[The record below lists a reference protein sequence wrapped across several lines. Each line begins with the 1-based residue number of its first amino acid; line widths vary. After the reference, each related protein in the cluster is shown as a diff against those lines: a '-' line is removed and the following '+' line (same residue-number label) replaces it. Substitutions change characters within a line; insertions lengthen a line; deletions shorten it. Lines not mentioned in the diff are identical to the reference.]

1 MYKCFKDCLLS
12 PAKIINHLN
21 MKTSKLIA
29 YFIILVI
36 LYTLPFCILFVST
49 FGSNRAVMDS
59 IADDFKNNEVIN
71 YQIVDGKLQGDKNV
85 TQNFEAKELSKNIGM
100 KINFVFAKNEK
111 LNINLFA
118 GNFYFVFREE
128 HLEILYTIEN
138 TYDGTI
144 DGNQSQL
151 SAINNDSAKFTIIKL
166 AYEKLNFDNIDF
178 NKNSENFEFKITA
191 FYNRLIDYIK
201 PTFYLIGIPSLIL
214 VLSISLFGGMLIIAF
229 LLRIFNRML
238 DIQFG
243 TYLKICLLCSTIHV
257 VGEVLSLCLGISFI
271 SLIAYFMMM
280 VYILIVLRLT
290 AMVKTLQNNNNNIGE
305 QNEL

>member
-1 MYKCFKDCLLS
+1 
-12 PAKIINHLN
+12 
-21 MKTSKLIA
+21 
-29 YFIILVI
+29 
-36 LYTLPFCILFVST
+36 
-49 FGSNRAVMDS
+49 MDS

-85 TQNFEAKELSKNIGM
+85 TQNFEAKELSKNIDM

-271 SLIAYFMMM
+271 SIIAYFMMM

-290 AMVKTLQNNNNNIGE
+290 AMVKTLQNNNNIGE

>member
-118 GNFYFVFREE
+118 ENFYFVFREE

-151 SAINNDSAKFTIIKL
+151 SAINNDRAKFTIIKL

-257 VGEVLSLCLGISFI
+257 VGEVLSLCLGIPFI
-271 SLIAYFMMM
+271 SFIAYFMMM

-290 AMVKTLQNNNNNIGE
+290 AMVKTLQNNNNIGE

>member
-49 FGSNRAVMDS
+49 FGSNRGVMDS

-118 GNFYFVFREE
+118 ENFYFVFREE

-151 SAINNDSAKFTIIKL
+151 SAINNDRAKFTIIKL

-257 VGEVLSLCLGISFI
+257 VGEVLSLCLGIPFI
-271 SLIAYFMMM
+271 SFIAYFMMM

-290 AMVKTLQNNNNNIGE
+290 AMVKTLQNNNNIGE